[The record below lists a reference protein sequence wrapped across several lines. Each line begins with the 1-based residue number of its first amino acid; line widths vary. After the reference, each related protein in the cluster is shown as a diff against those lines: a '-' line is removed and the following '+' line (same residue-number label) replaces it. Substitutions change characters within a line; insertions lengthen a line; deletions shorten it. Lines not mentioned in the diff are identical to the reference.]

1 MTKEKE
7 LMERLEQAAV
17 PAELAALVAEMSD
30 EQVRS
35 ELRRL
40 EEVLVSGKEPE
51 EGEYYLYA
59 LLRELK
65 HRNDALRERI
75 EARDE
80 KIAQLRSEIRKLEE
94 KNAALSEFKAEL
106 DARLDELNHSAKRPG
121 RNEPCPCGSGK
132 KYKHCCGRA

>member
-40 EEVLVSGKEPE
+40 EEVLVSGKESE

-75 EARDE
+75 EAGDD
-80 KIAQLRSEIRKLEE
+80 KIAKLRAEIRKLEE

-106 DARLDELNHSAKRPG
+106 DARMDELNRSAKRPG

-132 KYKHCCGRA
+132 KYKHCCGK

>member
-1 MTKEKE
+1 MNKEKVLQMVAE
-7 LMERLEQAAV
+7 AAV
-17 PAELAALVAEMSD
+17 PAELAVLVAEMSD

-75 EARDE
+75 EAGND
-80 KIAQLRSEIRKLEE
+80 KVAKLRSEIRKLEE
-94 KNAALSEFKAEL
+94 KNAELSEFKAEL
-106 DARLDELNHSAKRPG
+106 EARVDDLSHSAKRPG
-121 RNEPCPCGSGK
+121 RNESCPCGSGK
-132 KYKHCCGRA
+132 KYKHCCGK